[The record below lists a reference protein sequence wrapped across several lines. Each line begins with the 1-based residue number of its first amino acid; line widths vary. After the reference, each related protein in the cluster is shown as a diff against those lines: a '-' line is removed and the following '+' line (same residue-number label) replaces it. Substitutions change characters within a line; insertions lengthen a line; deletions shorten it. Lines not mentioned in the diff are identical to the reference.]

1 MIGRR
6 SDVNRVLIIA
16 VLSGLLSSP
25 AAAAAAAAKPNE
37 LTPDE
42 KAAGWRLLFDGNSA
56 ELWRGWNL
64 KGPPAKG
71 WVVADG
77 CLKCE
82 KTNGRPNG
90 GGGDLVTV
98 DEFTDFE
105 FRWEWRI
112 SKGGNSGVE
121 YFLFKRDKGAKPLY
135 QGDDG
140 KSLVGHEYQL
150 LDDDAYR
157 GTKNGPDRMTAA
169 FYDVVAPGANK
180 KLRPV
185 GEWNESGLVVRGN
198 HVEHW
203 LNGAKVLEYEVGSP
217 AVNAAIARSKYKGV
231 AGFGSKR
238 TSPILLQDHGEEVWF
253 RNMKVRVEKGK
264 K

>member
-1 MIGRR
+1 MMRLVAI
-6 SDVNRVLIIA
+6 L
-16 VLSGLLSSP
+16 LLYWMLLS
-25 AAAAAAAAKPNE
+25 AATTARAAEKNNE
-37 LTPDE
+37 LTPEE
-42 KAAGWRLLFDGNSA
+42 KALGWRLLFDGNSA
-56 ELWRGWNL
+56 ELWRGWNQ
-64 KGPPAKG
+64 KGLPAKG

-77 CLKCE
+77 CLKCA

-98 DEFTDFE
+98 EEFTDFE

-112 SKGGNSGVE
+112 SKAGNSGVE
-121 YFLFKRDKGAKPLY
+121 YFLLKREKGAKPLF

-157 GTKNGPDRMTAA
+157 GGKNGPDRMTAA
-169 FYDVVAPGANK
+169 FYDVIAPGANK
-180 KLRPV
+180 RLWPV
-185 GEWNESGLVVRGN
+185 GEWNESGLVVRQN

-203 LNGAKVLEYEVGSP
+203 LNGAKVLEYELGSP
-217 AVNAAIARSKYKGV
+217 RVSAAIAKSKYKGV
-231 AGFGSKR
+231 AGFGAKR
-238 TSPILLQDHGEEVWF
+238 TSSILLQDHGEEVWF
-253 RNMKVRVEKGK
+253 RNMKVKVEKGK

>member
-1 MIGRR
+1 
-6 SDVNRVLIIA
+6 VNRIVMIA
-16 VLSGLLSSP
+16 ALGGML
-25 AAAAAAAAKPNE
+25 AAAAAVAAGPVEKNNQ
-37 LTPDE
+37 LTAEE

-64 KGPPAKG
+64 KGMPAKG
-71 WVVADG
+71 WSVADG
-77 CLKCE
+77 CLRCA
-82 KTNGRPNG
+82 KTDGRPNG

-98 DEFTDFE
+98 EEFTDFE

-140 KSLVGHEYQL
+140 RSLVGHEYQL

-169 FYDVVAPGANK
+169 LYDVVAPAGAAK

-185 GEWNESGLVVRGN
+185 GEWNESRLVVRQN

-217 AVNAAIARSKYKGV
+217 AVNAAIAKSKYKGV
-231 AGFGSKR
+231 AGFGAKR
-238 TSPILLQDHGEEVWF
+238 TSSILLQDHGEEIWF
-253 RNMKVRVEKGK
+253 RNMKVRVEAK

>member
-1 MIGRR
+1 MKRLIATT
-6 SDVNRVLIIA
+6 VLCWIMLGA
-16 VLSGLLSSP
+16 VG
-25 AAAAAAAAKPNE
+25 ATRGAGGPNE
-37 LTPDE
+37 LTAEE
-42 KAAGWRLLFDGNSA
+42 KAAGWRLLFDGTSA

-64 KGPPAKG
+64 KGLPAGKG
-71 WVVADG
+71 WSVADG
-77 CLKCE
+77 CLKCA

-98 DEFTDFE
+98 EEFTDFE

-112 SKGGNSGVE
+112 TKGGNSGVE
-121 YFLFKRDKGAKPLY
+121 YFLLKRDKGAKPLF

-140 KSLVGHEYQL
+140 SSLVGHEYQL

-157 GTKNGPDRMTAA
+157 GGKNGPDRMTAA
-169 FYDVVAPGANK
+169 FYDVIAPGAAK

-185 GEWNESGLVVRGN
+185 GEFNESGLVVRGN

-203 LNGAKVLEYEVGSP
+203 LNGAKVLEYELGSP
-217 AVNAAIARSKYKGV
+217 RVSAAIAKSKYKGV
-231 AGFGSKR
+231 AGFGAKR
-238 TSPILLQDHGEEVWF
+238 KSAILLQDHGEEIAF
-253 RNMKVRVEKGK
+253 RNLKILEIK